1 MRALARWSAAA
12 AGSLAVFAACWAVC
26 RYGAGL
32 DTGTSLGVAAA
43 PLAVALAVLGWWA
56 AREPVRLAGAEG
68 SITAEATGQR
78 SEAVAG
84 NLGVNIGGDADLRGA
99 VINFAV
105 GGRPLGA
112 APPHVGQA
120 PAGPVVVGD
129 IPRPPPA
136 FQSRDCILAAL
147 REHPGERAVCV
158 VHAITGMRGVGKTQA
173 AAAYARERVTAEWR
187 LVAWVN
193 AETTATAL
201 DGLAETAAVLG
212 IAGAT
217 DDQPAAARALRR
229 WLEGGGQQCLVV
241 FDNAPDPDHL
251 RPYVPAGG
259 QAQIV
264 ITSARESVSSLG
276 TSVPVDV
283 FTEAEALS
291 YLAERTGSAR
301 PDPAGE
307 TAVAS
312 TGQRP

>member
-12 AGSLAVFAACWAVC
+12 AGSLAVFAGCWAVC

-84 NLGVNIGGDADLRGA
+84 NLGVNIGGEADLRGA

-105 GGRPLGA
+105 AGRPLGA

-136 FQSRDCILAAL
+136 FQSRDCTLITRRDLAVAYQQQGRVREAIPMFERTLADYERVYGTDHAESRAVREALAAL
-147 REHPGERAVCV
+147 RRSGGDGEAGRAV
-158 VHAITGMRGVGKTQA
+158 T
-173 AAAYARERVTAEWR
+173 
-187 LVAWVN
+187 
-193 AETTATAL
+193 
-201 DGLAETAAVLG
+201 
-212 IAGAT
+212 
-217 DDQPAAARALRR
+217 
-229 WLEGGGQQCLVV
+229 
-241 FDNAPDPDHL
+241 
-251 RPYVPAGG
+251 
-259 QAQIV
+259 
-264 ITSARESVSSLG
+264 
-276 TSVPVDV
+276 
-283 FTEAEALS
+283 
-291 YLAERTGSAR
+291 
-301 PDPAGE
+301 
-307 TAVAS
+307 
-312 TGQRP
+312 